1 MKTPREKI
9 VLPFDAAAEF
19 ERLHVRPLAGPTL
32 IVGSLIF
39 KTREDRRLLY
49 PAGSAIG
56 VDMQDG
62 PGVDAVLDL
71 EEEPPRKA
79 FGPFAHVEC
88 ISVLEHSRRPWL
100 LAENLQSLMRRGSTI
115 HVGVPFIWR
124 EHAYPSDYFRF
135 TTHGVRLLFPRIRW
149 VALTYGNDRLDADMT
164 LMGERRADGFRTF
177 LRTEVYGFGVLE

>member
-1 MKTPREKI
+1 VKTPHEKV

-32 IVGSLIF
+32 IVGSKIN

-49 PAGSAIG
+49 PDGSAIG
-56 VDMQDG
+56 VDMQAG
-62 PGVDAVLDL
+62 PGVDVVLDL
-71 EEEPPRKA
+71 EEPLHA

-88 ISVLEHSRRPWL
+88 ISVLEHSRRPWI
-100 LAENLQSLMRRGSTI
+100 LAENLQHLMRPGSTI

-149 VALTYGNDRLDADMT
+149 AALTYGNDRLDADMT

-177 LRTEVYGFGVLE
+177 LRTEVYGFGALE